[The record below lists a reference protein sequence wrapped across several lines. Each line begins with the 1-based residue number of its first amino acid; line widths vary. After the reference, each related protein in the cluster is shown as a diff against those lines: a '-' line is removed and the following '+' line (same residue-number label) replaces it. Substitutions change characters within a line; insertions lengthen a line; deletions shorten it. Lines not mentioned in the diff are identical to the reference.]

1 MNTKPIIFIN
11 GMMKT
16 GTTLLSNLFDGHKD
30 INVFPDETVFEVLYE
45 NSKESLFDN
54 FIKNNNCRL
63 FRKIYGQKK
72 HEKQSKSFEKIF
84 TDELINN
91 NIDCNK
97 FKKNFS
103 ELKNINESYLFI
115 KNFFNIFFSSL
126 NEDQKKIFKKKY
138 VCYKSPSFSNP
149 KSKSFLLR
157 QVDDILK
164 VNNESKIIIPLRD
177 PENLIKSLILHEIR
191 VHGNKFNF
199 FKRIFFIIKS
209 SFEIE
214 STLKDYSKLSKNTY
228 FFKYE
233 DLIENSQIELKKLLN
248 FLEIDYDETLK
259 YTSIFNKKIS
269 SETAPIESKNF
280 KILKKDQLASKYAN
294 FTKLERYLIN
304 LFDVY
309 KLNFL
314 NNDHPLKKT
323 YNYKYLKLSRS
334 FFIKKIILIILKFYY
349 K

>member
-1 MNTKPIIFIN
+1 M
-11 GMMKT
+11 
-16 GTTLLSNLFDGHKD
+16 
-30 INVFPDETVFEVLYE
+30 
-45 NSKESLFDN
+45 
-54 FIKNNNCRL
+54 
-63 FRKIYGQKK
+63 
-72 HEKQSKSFEKIF
+72 
-84 TDELINN
+84 
-91 NIDCNK
+91 
-97 FKKNFS
+97 
-103 ELKNINESYLFI
+103 LK
-115 KNFFNIFFSSL
+115 
-126 NEDQKKIFKKKY
+126 
-138 VCYKSPSFSNP
+138 
-149 KSKSFLLR
+149 

-323 YNYKYLKLSRS
+323 YNYKCLKLSRS